1 MSKSAEDLTSAIY
14 RSANTIAPVL
24 IEELNARGHRMPS
37 RIDQNRPWTRWNNN
51 PTQSDYTFCQVCKH
65 RRPDTLINADACHT
79 ICDYCGQ
86 EHDNREVHTGSCV
99 GECFYCGV
107 SGSHTEDEMR
117 NCQRVRYS
125 MEDEYQPIYRLRLL
139 LQREIWFRISNEHI
153 FDRDDPNTETVVEA
167 LIDVQRKIGELP
179 HQLSMALRRRRGIY
193 KLNLREDRAAQ
204 AKGAVVNRPH
214 VMRAR
219 KSAPNASA
227 VNRLDRADVLGGVRP
242 FRGRDHAWNV
252 EFTHLL
258 KNDRYG
264 SETPVSKGS
273 QSPDTCSEDLETQE
287 VPTQFAIW
295 EDLRVMRNSRYIQN
309 FLVEILD
316 EAGAHSH
323 EDNIAM
329 ANAIIEIGLSDKT
342 HHEQTE
348 DLQEWVNT
356 YAWAATDETTS
367 KQEDE
372 TEESELDDDS
382 KADS

>member
-1 MSKSAEDLTSAIY
+1 M
-14 RSANTIAPVL
+14 
-24 IEELNARGHRMPS
+24 
-37 RIDQNRPWTRWNNN
+37 
-51 PTQSDYTFCQVCKH
+51 
-65 RRPDTLINADACHT
+65 
-79 ICDYCGQ
+79 
-86 EHDNREVHTGSCV
+86 
-99 GECFYCGV
+99 
-107 SGSHTEDEMR
+107 
-117 NCQRVRYS
+117 
-125 MEDEYQPIYRLRLL
+125 
-139 LQREIWFRISNEHI
+139 
-153 FDRDDPNTETVVEA
+153 
-167 LIDVQRKIGELP
+167 
-179 HQLSMALRRRRGIY
+179 
-193 KLNLREDRAAQ
+193 
-204 AKGAVVNRPH
+204 NRPH

-219 KSAPNASA
+219 ESAPNASA
-227 VNRLDRADVLGGVRP
+227 VNRLDRADVLGGARP

-258 KNDRYG
+258 INDRYG

-273 QSPDTCSEDLETQE
+273 QSPATCSEDLETQE

-295 EDLRVMRNSRYIQN
+295 EDLRVTRTSTYIQN
-309 FLVEILD
+309 FLVELLD